1 MSEQNVLHKP
11 LSRRDFLKTLGAAG
25 VATAFTSAIPAVAL
39 GATLPKSS
47 SAALPLAVDAVD
59 QLLAVP
65 KDRQLL
71 IYSRMFRSRTYETAV
86 KDYRLAAQKDP
97 MVGNLYSYVGEEA
110 SMGGVVMALNDDD
123 LIGVTH
129 RSQGGAV
136 IKGSNLQKCCDEI
149 MFRTTGACGGYGGT
163 MHIVDREAGMLAANG
178 IVGGGWYTAFGAA
191 YAGLV
196 DGSMRIAVSFA
207 GDGATNSSYFFN
219 AVRNAVMYKV
229 PAMFVIENNLY
240 QSGAYYRDVSPVDN
254 LSDLVKGLGVQA
266 FSVDGNDI
274 AAVYAAAK
282 AGVDKAR
289 AGDGPTVIETK
300 TYRWYDHSGFAGAK
314 AGVDGA
320 WGLNYRSDDELRAWM
335 LRDPIK
341 RYRAFLL
348 DLKVATEDEL
358 AKIEADEKASVAS
371 VIENA
376 KNAPVPTGE
385 MGLLNVYKEGPIP
398 ATQFYNGKGLAA

>member
-1 MSEQNVLHKP
+1 MSEKNPLNIP
-11 LSRRDFLKTLGAAG
+11 LSRRDFLKTIGAAG
-25 VATAFTSAIPAVAL
+25 ATAAFMSAIPAVAMADSVRKPP
-39 GATLPKSS
+39 ATIPFKQ
-47 SAALPLAVDAVD
+47 DAV
-59 QLLAVP
+59 QELLKVP

-71 IYSRMFRSRTYETAV
+71 IYRRMFRSRTYETAV

-123 LIGVTH
+123 MIAVTH

-136 IKGSNLQKCCDEI
+136 IKGSDLQKCCDEI
-149 MFRTTGACGGYGGT
+149 MFRTTGACGGFGGT
-163 MHIVDREAGMLAANG
+163 MHIVDAKAGMLAANG
-178 IVGGGWYTAFGAA
+178 IVGGGWYTAFGAGF
-191 YAGLV
+191 AGLV
-196 DGSMRIAVSFA
+196 DKSMRIAVSFA

-219 AVRNAVMYKV
+219 AVRNAFMFKT
-229 PAMFVIENNLY
+229 PSIFVIENNLY

-254 LSDLVKGLGVQA
+254 LSDLVKGMGVPA
-266 FSVDGNDI
+266 VTVDGNDV
-274 AAVYAAAK
+274 ASVYAAAK
-282 AGVDKAR
+282 AAVDRAR
-289 AGDGPTVIETK
+289 AGGGPTVIETK

-335 LRDPIK
+335 ARDPLK
-341 RYRAFLL
+341 RFRQYLL
-348 DLKVATEDEL
+348 DLKVAAEADI
-358 AKIEADEKASVAS
+358 AKIESEEKTFVAT

-376 KNAPVPTGE
+376 KKAPVPTGE